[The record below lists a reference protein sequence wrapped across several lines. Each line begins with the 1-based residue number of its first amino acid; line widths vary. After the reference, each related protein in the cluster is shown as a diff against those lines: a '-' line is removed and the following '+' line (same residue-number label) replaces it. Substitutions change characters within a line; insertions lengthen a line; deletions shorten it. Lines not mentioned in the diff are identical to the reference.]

1 MNMHPTPDF
10 QLPVTHIA
18 ATSDGEFVKL
28 YANGLLIGT
37 APSGGGTVEWYIP
50 TPDTGGLVAT
60 DGVCWTPHWP
70 VPVVG
75 G

>member
-50 TPDTGGLVAT
+50 TPLTVGVVAEH
-60 DGVCWTPHWP
+60 DDIYVVGYHI
-70 VPVVG
+70 PVVG